1 MEQKTSFYVALLE
14 GSTAD
19 SAMPVVAV
27 NDPALVK
34 LVIDYLTKRVEPREP
49 KTQKRAQ

>member
-14 GSTAD
+14 GKTPD

-27 NDPALVK
+27 NDPALVR
-34 LVIDYLTKRVEPREP
+34 LVIDYLTKRVEPRDTQ
-49 KTQKRAQ
+49 TQKRAQ